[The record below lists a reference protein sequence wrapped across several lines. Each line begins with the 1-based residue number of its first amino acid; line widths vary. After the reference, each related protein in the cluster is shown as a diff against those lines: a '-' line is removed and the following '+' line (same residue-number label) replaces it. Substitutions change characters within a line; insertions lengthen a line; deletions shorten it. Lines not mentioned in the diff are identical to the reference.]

1 LKLFHRYG
9 PSGGSAAAAS
19 WKWFKQD
26 KGKIEAITAPD
37 NGRQAF
43 AHDLILEALRPLARA
58 GLIGQDKT
66 TIGRISWPE

>member
-1 LKLFHRYG
+1 M
-9 PSGGSAAAAS
+9 
-19 WKWFKQD
+19 
-26 KGKIEAITAPD
+26 GKIEAVTAAD

-43 AHDLILEALRPLARA
+43 AQNLIFGTVRRLART

>member
-1 LKLFHRYG
+1 LKLFHQYG

-19 WKWFKQD
+19 GKWIKQD

-37 NGRQAF
+37 NGRHAF
-43 AHDLILEALRPLARA
+43 GHDLIIEPHRPLAPT